1 MGDEDRLQ
9 RSVAA
14 YSQGARAYAQEHASK
29 MQEQVERFIGLL
41 PGHAQILDAGC
52 GPGRDLE
59 RFVAAGHRPMG
70 IDLTPE
76 FVAMASEFAPVI
88 QGDLRD
94 LESYF
99 DDTRFDAVWASASLV
114 HLDDSETLAVL
125 QQFHTLLRRGGRV
138 YACAMSNGQTGWLD
152 ESDGPRWYRAWP
164 EHEFA
169 AVIERAGFVVD
180 DVIEGPYVEVWAT
193 RVD

>member
-14 YSQGARAYAQEHASK
+14 YSQSARAYAEEHAPK
-29 MQEQVERFIGLL
+29 MQDRVERFIGLL
-41 PGHAQILDAGC
+41 PEHAQILDAGC

-59 RFVAAGHRPMG
+59 RFVAAGHRPTG

-76 FVAMASEFAPVI
+76 FVAMASAFAPVI

-94 LESYF
+94 LENLF
-99 DDTRFDAVWASASLV
+99 DKSSFDAIWASASLV
-114 HLDDSETLAVL
+114 HLNDSEALEVL
-125 QQFHTLLRRGGRV
+125 RQFHALVRSGGHLYV
-138 YACAMSNGQTGWLD
+138 CVMSSGQTGWLD

-164 EHEFA
+164 EREFA
-169 AVIERAGFVVD
+169 AVVERAGFGID

-193 RVD
+193 RAN